1 MVKIKTIIEENTM
14 RTFLF
19 LATQYALDILA
30 KYLNVYEEVKMNAIL
45 ALFILGL
52 LAFFMTLDWREVN
65 AKTS

>member
-1 MVKIKTIIEENTM
+1 M